1 MKIAI
6 VGIGN
11 VGATTAYALLLSGL
25 AADIVLIDIN
35 AKKAEGESM
44 DLNHAVPFSHPT
56 FIWAGEYADCAGA
69 AIVIVAAGMNQKPGQ
84 SRMDLLKLNAG
95 IFQDIIPQI
104 ANYAPDTI
112 LLIAT
117 NPVDVLTYASWKLS
131 GFPRHRVIGSGTI
144 LDTARFRYKLGAYYG
159 VDPQSVHADII
170 GEHGDTELP
179 VWSLASIAGMRL
191 KDYCQQAGQ
200 SYDEQAMMDCFH
212 TTKSAANDIIKL
224 KGMTDYGVAAGLVR
238 IVETI
243 LRDENTLLTVSCVA
257 SHCGIEEV
265 CLSVPAK
272 VNRNGAEHV
281 LQILLDQEERNA
293 LLKSAESVNAA
304 ISSLNLK

>member
-1 MKIAI
+1 M
-6 VGIGN
+6 
-11 VGATTAYALLLSGL
+11 
-25 AADIVLIDIN
+25 LIDVN
-35 AKKAEGESM
+35 REKAQGEAM

-56 FIWAGEYADCAGA
+56 KIWAGGYADCVGA
-69 AIVIVAAGMNQKPGQ
+69 SIIIVAGGMNQKPGQ

-95 IFQDIIPQI
+95 IFESIIPQI
-104 ANYAPDTI
+104 SEVAGDAI

-144 LDTARFRYKLGAYYG
+144 LDTARFRYKLGQYYG
-159 VDPQSVHADII
+159 VDPMSVHADII

-191 KDYCQQAGQ
+191 SDYCQQAGQ
-200 SYDEQAMMDCFH
+200 SYNHEAMMECFR

-224 KGMTDYGVAAGLVR
+224 KGMTNYGVAAGLVR

-243 LRDENTLLTVSCVA
+243 LRDENTLLTVSCVGP
-257 SHCGIEEV
+257 HCGVEDV
-265 CLSVPAK
+265 CLRRSIE
-272 VNRNGAEHV
+272 RV
-281 LQILLDQEERNA
+281 LIVFYRSCWIK
-293 LLKSAESVNAA
+293 KSEMRY
-304 ISSLNLK
+304 